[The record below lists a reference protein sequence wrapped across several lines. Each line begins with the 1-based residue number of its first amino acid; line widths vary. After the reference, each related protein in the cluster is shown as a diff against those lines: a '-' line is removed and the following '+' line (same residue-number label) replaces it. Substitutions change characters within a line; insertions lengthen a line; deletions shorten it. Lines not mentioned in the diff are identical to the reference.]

1 MKIEILLLAGIG
13 TLTLSAAWK
22 PSAGGWPPRTY
33 EPGPFRVFRDDA
45 DYLRRKFRENVTDPK
60 TGLDNEALK
69 KGVGALAQNL
79 MTNGVS
85 WRMVK
90 ARAVEYVLKNMAIDV
105 SPRDWF
111 PAIACWNRWAR
122 PVNDIIWRRSGE
134 ITQSRRAKTAAAANA
149 GNAEGKWTMWRDFD
163 HSVPEWSVIVP
174 LGYPGMKRR
183 LLDNWKET
191 PYYTANLVMAD
202 ACDLFLERLATQGEL
217 VARGVRGEG
226 VERGIAVGNME
237 RVRRQVKA
245 LRSLRAGPP
254 LTTYEAL
261 MFLWTYFF
269 IGEHAECMQVRS
281 LSALDI
287 TLTPFYRADLAAG
300 RITEAEFREM
310 LKHFWWQWGSV
321 DNYWCQPVALGGT
334 KADGTTEFNEVTKII
349 LDIHD
354 ELALPTPKVLVKTA
368 PNTPDWAWD
377 KMLDMHRRHRSLVYV
392 GEEAIAKK
400 GRKQGWSE
408 EEIRN
413 AVLGGCY
420 EVSRPRAAGCGAGH
434 INLLMPVQRILED
447 AVKGKVDLPTF
458 EDFLV
463 EYERRLRRETAACR
477 DLVKSWELDLDEI
490 NPSLM
495 FSLATAYSVK
505 TGKDAFMHGTEYG
518 KGSVMMQVGLGT
530 AVDALLAVKE
540 LVYEKE
546 ECGVKSEECRKI
558 HFSLK
563 ELGEIRAKNWEGHET
578 LRRRMLR
585 SKRKWGNNSP
595 ESNALGKRVIRA
607 FNAELKGQENLRGGK
622 FSSSGHCARQFIAQ
636 GRKTGATPDGRF
648 AGDELS
654 KNLSPTPGADTEG
667 VTALID
673 TITTLDYA
681 EDVPGDMPVDVAL
694 HPSTVAG
701 DAGLKLMRQIVETY
715 HQKGGAQIHFNIF
728 DPEELRDAQK
738 HPERY
743 ENLQVRVCG
752 WNVRWNDLNKR
763 EQDAYIRRAEE
774 VAR

>member
-1 MKIEILLLAGIG
+1 MGLDNGITTVASG
-13 TLTLSAAWK
+13 GEKAWK
-22 PSAGGWPPRTY
+22 PSESGWPPRTY
-33 EPGPFRVFRDDA
+33 EPGPFRVFKDDA
-45 DYLRRKFRENVTDPK
+45 DYLRRKFREDVTDPK
-60 TGLDNEALK
+60 TGLGNDALK
-69 KGVGALAQNL
+69 EGVKALAENFKA
-79 MTNGVS
+79 NGMP

-122 PVNDIIWRRSGE
+122 PVNDIIWRRSAE
-134 ITQSRRAKTAAAANA
+134 ITQSRRAETAAAASA
-149 GNAEGKWTMWRDFD
+149 GNDEGKWTMWRDFD
-163 HSVPEWSVIVP
+163 HSVPEWSAIIP

-183 LLDNWKET
+183 LLDNWRET
-191 PYYTANLVMAD
+191 PYYTANLVMID

-237 RVRRQVKA
+237 RVRRQVEA
-245 LRSLRAGPP
+245 LRALRAGPP
-254 LTTYEAL
+254 RTTYEAL

-300 RITEAEFREM
+300 RITEAEFREL

-354 ELALPTPKVLVKTA
+354 ELALPTPKMLVKTA

-400 GRKQGWSE
+400 GRAQGWSE
-408 EEIRN
+408 EEIRT

-420 EVSRPRAAGCGAGH
+420 EVGRPRAAGCGAGH
-434 INLLMPVQRILED
+434 MNLLMPVQRILED
-447 AVKGKVDLPTF
+447 SVKGVIDLPTF
-458 EDFLV
+458 EDFLS
-463 EYERRLRRETAACR
+463 EYGRRLRRETAACR
-477 DLVKSWELDLDEI
+477 ELVKSWELDLDEI

-495 FSLATAYSVK
+495 FSLATEYSVK

-518 KGSVMMQVGLGT
+518 KGSCMMQVGLGT
-530 AVDALLAVKE
+530 TVDALLAVKE
-540 LVYEKE
+540 LVYETQE
-546 ECGVKSEECRKI
+546 FTLSG
-558 HFSLK
+558 
-563 ELGEIRAKNWEGHET
+563 LGEIMAKNWEGHEL

-595 ESNALGKRVIRA
+595 EANALGKWVIQT
-607 FNAELKGQENLRGGK
+607 FNAELKGQKNLRGGS
-622 FSSSGHCARQFIAQ
+622 FGSSGHCARQFIVQ
-636 GRKTGATPDGRF
+636 GRKTGATPDGRL

-667 VTALID
+667 VTALIN
-673 TITTLDYA
+673 TITVLDYA
-681 EDVPGDMPVDVAL
+681 EDVPGDMPVDVAM
-694 HPSTVAG
+694 HPATVAG
-701 DAGLKLMRQIVETY
+701 DAGLRLMRQIVETY

-728 DPEELRDAQK
+728 DPEELRDAQE
-738 HPERY
+738 HPEKY
-743 ENLQVRVCG
+743 GNLQIRVCG
-752 WNVRWNDLNKR
+752 WNVRWNDLNRR
-763 EQDAYIRRAEE
+763 EQDAYIRRLEAMPE
-774 VAR
+774 

>member
-1 MKIEILLLAGIG
+1 MNAMSKNLILACCVV
-13 TLTLSAAWK
+13 TALSLD
-22 PSAGGWPPRTY
+22 AGGWPPRPPK
-33 EPGPFRVFRDDA
+33 PGPFRVFADDA

-60 TGLDNEALK
+60 TGLDNDALK
-69 KGVGALAQNL
+69 QGVAELAESL
-79 MTNGVS
+79 KTNGVP

-122 PVNDIIWRRSGE
+122 PVNDIIWRRSDE
-134 ITQSRRAKTAAAANA
+134 ITRARRAQTAAAAAA

-163 HSVPEWSVIVP
+163 HSVPEWSAIIP

-183 LLDNWKET
+183 LLDHWRET
-191 PYYTANLVMAD
+191 PYYAANLVMID
-202 ACDLFLERLATQGEL
+202 ACDAFLERLATQGEL
-217 VARGVRGEG
+217 VARGVRGEA
-226 VERGIAVGNME
+226 VERGVKVGDPE

-245 LRSLRAGPP
+245 LRALRAGPP
-254 LTTYEAL
+254 QTTYEAL

-281 LSALDI
+281 LSALDL

-300 RITEAEFREM
+300 RITEAEFRE
-310 LKHFWWQWGSV
+310 LLRHFWWQWGSV

-334 KADGTTEFNEVTKII
+334 KPDGSTEFNEVTKII
-349 LDIHD
+349 LDVHD

-368 PNTPDWAWD
+368 PNTPDWAWE

-392 GEEAIAKK
+392 GEQAIAKK
-400 GRKQGWSE
+400 GRASGWSE
-408 EEIRN
+408 DEIRN

-420 EVSRPRAAGCGAGH
+420 EVGRPRAAGCGAGH
-434 INLLMPVQRILED
+434 MNLLMPVQRILED
-447 AVKGKVDLPTF
+447 AVKGTADLPTF
-458 EDFLV
+458 EAFLA

-495 FSLATAYSVK
+495 FSLATDYSVK
-505 TGKDAFMHGTEYG
+505 TGKDAFMHGTEFG
-518 KGSVMMQVGLGT
+518 RGSVMMQVGLGT
-530 AVDALLAVKE
+530 TVDALLAVKE
-540 LVYEKE
+540 LVYERRE
-546 ECGVKSEECRKI
+546 
-558 HFSLK
+558 LTPA
-563 ELGEIRAKNWEGHET
+563 ELGKVMAANWQGHET
-578 LRRRMLR
+578 LRLRMLR

-607 FNAELKGQENLRGGK
+607 FTAELKGQKNLRGGA
-622 FSSSGHCARQFIAQ
+622 FSASGHCARQFIEQ
-636 GRKTGATPDGRF
+636 GRKTGATPDGRL
-648 AGDELS
+648 AGEELS

-667 VTALID
+667 VTALIN

-694 HPSTVAG
+694 NPATVAG
-701 DAGLKLMRQIVETY
+701 DKGLRLMRQIVETY
-715 HQKGGAQIHFNIF
+715 HQLGGAQIHFNVF
-728 DPEELRDAQK
+728 DPEELREAQR

-743 ENLQVRVCG
+743 ANLQVRVCG
-752 WNVRWNDLNKR
+752 WNVRWNDLSKA
-763 EQDAYIRRAEE
+763 EQDAYIRRAEA
-774 VAR
+774 VAH

>member
-1 MKIEILLLAGIG
+1 MKTQTLLLVALGVM
-13 TLTLSAAWK
+13 TVSAAWK
-22 PSAGGWPPRTY
+22 PSADGWPPRTY
-33 EPGPFRVFRDDA
+33 EPGPFRVFKDDA
-45 DYLRRKFRENVTDPK
+45 DYLRRKFREDVTDPK
-60 TGLDNEALK
+60 TGLGNAALQT
-69 KGVGALAQNL
+69 GVARLAQDL
-79 MTNGVS
+79 KTNGVP

-90 ARAVEYVLKNMAIDV
+90 ARAVEYVLKNMSIDV

-111 PAIACWNRWAR
+111 PAIACWNRHAR
-122 PVNDIIWRRSGE
+122 PVNGIIWQRSGE
-134 ITQSRRAKTAAAANA
+134 ITRARRAKTAAAASA

-163 HSVPEWSVIVP
+163 HSVPEWSAIIP

-191 PYYTANLVMAD
+191 PYYTANLVMID

-226 VERGIAVGNME
+226 VERGIAVGRME
-237 RVRRQVKA
+237 RVRRQVEA
-245 LRSLRAGPP
+245 LRALRAGPP
-254 LTTYEAL
+254 KTTYEAL

-300 RITEAEFREM
+300 RITEGEFREM

-349 LDIHD
+349 LDVHD

-392 GEEAIAKK
+392 GEEAIAKR
-400 GRKQGWSE
+400 GRAMGWSE
-408 EEIRN
+408 EDIRN

-420 EVSRPRAAGCGAGH
+420 EVGRPRSAGCGAGH
-434 INLLMPVQRILED
+434 MNLLMPVQRILED

-458 EDFLV
+458 EDFMA
-463 EYERRLRRETAACR
+463 EYERRIRRETAACR

-495 FSLATAYSVK
+495 FSLATDYSVK
-505 TGKDAFMHGTEYG
+505 TGKDAFMHGTEFG
-518 KGSVMMQVGLGT
+518 RGSCMMQVGLGT
-530 AVDALLAVKE
+530 TVDALLAVKE

-546 ECGVKSEECRKI
+546 EGKVKNEEGGAI

-563 ELGEIRAKNWEGHET
+563 ELGEIMAENWAGHET

-585 SKRKWGNNSP
+585 SKRKWGNNSA
-595 ESNALGKRVIRA
+595 EANALGKRVIQA

-622 FSSSGHCARQFIAQ
+622 FSSSGHCARQFIVQ
-636 GRKTGATPDGRF
+636 GRKTGATPDGRL
-648 AGDELS
+648 AGDEMS

-667 VTALID
+667 VTALVN

-715 HQKGGAQIHFNIF
+715 HRQGGAQIHFNVF

-738 HPERY
+738 HPEKY

-752 WNVRWNDLNKR
+752 WNVRWNDLNRR
-763 EQDAYIRRAEE
+763 EQDEYIRRAEC
-774 VAR
+774 VRR

>member
-1 MKIEILLLAGIG
+1 MKTLILLVPVLGA
-13 TLTLSAAWK
+13 LTVSAAWG
-22 PSAGGWPPRTY
+22 PSESGWPPRTY

-60 TGLDNEALK
+60 TGLDNDALK
-69 KGVGALAQNL
+69 RGVRTLAQEL
-79 MTNGVS
+79 KAKDVP

-90 ARAVEYVLKNMAIDV
+90 ARAVEYVLRNMAIDV

-122 PVNDIIWRRSGE
+122 PVNDIIWQRSDE

-163 HSVPEWSVIVP
+163 HSVPEWSVIIP

-217 VARGVRGEG
+217 VVRGVRGEG
-226 VERGIAVGNME
+226 VERGIEVGDMR
-237 RVRRQVKA
+237 RVRRQVEA
-245 LRSLRAGPP
+245 FRALRAGPP
-254 LTTYEAL
+254 KTTYEAL

-300 RITEAEFREM
+300 RITETEFRE
-310 LKHFWWQWGSV
+310 LLRHFWWQWGSV

-334 KADGTTEFNEVTKII
+334 KSDGTTEFNEVTRII
-349 LDIHD
+349 LDVHD

-400 GRKQGWSE
+400 GRVQGWSE

-447 AVKGKVDLPTF
+447 AVKGRAELPTF
-458 EDFLV
+458 EDFLS

-495 FSLATAYSVK
+495 FSLATEYSVK
-505 TGKDAFMHGTEYG
+505 TGKDAFMHGTEHG

-530 AVDALLAVKE
+530 TVDALLAVKE
-540 LVYEKE
+540 LVYENE
-546 ECGVKSEECRKI
+546 EGGM
-558 HFSLK
+558 SLK
-563 ELGEIRAKNWEGHET
+563 ELGEVMAKNWAGHEA

-595 ESNALGKRVIRA
+595 EANALGKRIIRT

-636 GRKTGATPDGRF
+636 GRKTGATPDGRL

-667 VTALID
+667 VTALVN

-681 EDVPGDMPVDVAL
+681 EDVPGDMPVDVAM
-694 HPSTVAG
+694 HPATVSG
-701 DAGLKLMRQIVETY
+701 DAGLRLMRQIVETY

-728 DPEELRDAQK
+728 DPEELRDAQR
-738 HPERY
+738 HPEKY

-752 WNVRWNDLNKR
+752 WNVRWNDLNRR
-763 EQDAYIRRAEE
+763 EQDAYIRRLEAMPE
-774 VAR
+774 